1 MPGWELI
8 DNREKKAI
16 NSLFKFEKN
25 TIKKPIFKSGQ
36 KVKEFEKKFAKYVG
50 SKYSVCVSSGTAAIK
65 VALKAAN
72 VKPGDEV
79 ITQSFTF
86 VAVVEAI
93 IDIGAIPIITE
104 INETLNMCPEDLKKK
119 ITKKTKA
126 IIPVH
131 MLGVS
136 AEINK
141 INKIAKKNKI
151 LVIDDNCESLGA
163 KWNKN
168 TLGNQTDICTWSF
181 DNGKTLTTG
190 EGGMITTN
198 NKYYFELCREYR
210 DHGHE
215 NNPKFPRGK
224 DTHRISG
231 FNYRV
236 SEIVGALGLVQ
247 LKKMSTIIK
256 NNKKY
261 YKMYEKVLRKYEGV
275 NLRKIPKQNTP
286 LMDCIIFNFKNQNI
300 ANLFLEEII
309 KHKIATKNIPDA
321 LEWHFAKYWDHI
333 FKNLRISK
341 KKLFNSFPKSSLHL
355 EKSIAIFIY
364 ASEKSKTVKNKI
376 KNIEKILSNF
386 KTNKILT

>member
-1 MPGWELI
+1 MPGWEFI
-8 DNREKKAI
+8 DNREKESI
-16 NSLFKFEKN
+16 NSIFKFKKN
-25 TIKKPIFKSGQ
+25 SINRPLFKSGI
-36 KVKEFEKKFAKYVG
+36 KVKTFEKKFAEYVG

-72 VKPGDEV
+72 IKPGDEV

-86 VAVVEAI
+86 IAVVEAI
-93 IDIGAIPIITE
+93 IDVGATPIITE
-104 INETLNMCPEDLKKK
+104 INETLNMCPKDLKRK

-136 AEINK
+136 AEIDE
-141 INKIAKKNKI
+141 IYKIAKKKKI

-163 KWNKN
+163 RWKN
-168 TLGNQTDICTWSF
+168 ETLGNQTDICTWSF

-198 NKYYFELCREYR
+198 NKNLFELCREYR

-224 DTHRISG
+224 DTHRIPG

-236 SEIVGALGLVQ
+236 SEIVGAIGLIQ
-247 LKKMSTIIK
+247 LTKMSKIIRF
-256 NNKKY
+256 NKKY
-261 YKMYEKVLRKYEGV
+261 YKMYEKTLKKYKDI
-275 NLRKIPKQNTP
+275 NLRKIPKQNKP
-286 LMDCIIFNFKNQNI
+286 LMDCIIFNFKNKKI
-300 ANLFLEEII
+300 ATLFLNEINKI
-309 KHKIATKNIPDA
+309 KIPTKNIPDA

-333 FKNLRISK
+333 FKNYGISK
-341 KKLFNSFPKSSLHL
+341 KKLLNSFPRSSFHL

-364 ASEKSKTVKNKI
+364 ASENLEKVKRKV
-376 KNIEKILSNF
+376 KNIETILSNF
-386 KTNKILT
+386 KKNKILT